1 MQLDI
6 LTPDRKVFSGE
17 VVSSTLPGIDGSFQ
31 ILNNHAPI
39 ISLLDAGTLKYVNAS
54 SQETIVNV
62 TGGLVEVFDNKII
75 VLADGI
81 VEEEEEEKK

>member
-6 LTPDRKVFSGE
+6 LTPGKKVFSGQVE
-17 VVSSTLPGIDGSFQ
+17 SSTLPGAEGQFQ

-39 ISLLDAGTLKYVNAS
+39 ISILAAGNLKYKTSEGEQVI
-54 SQETIVNV
+54 QV
-62 TGGLVEVFDNKII
+62 TGGLVEVNDNKII

-81 VEEEEEEKK
+81 TE

>member
-6 LTPDRKVFSGE
+6 LTPDKKVFSGE

-31 ILNNHAPI
+31 ILNSHAPI
-39 ISLLDAGTLKYVNAS
+39 ISLLDAGILKYVDAS
-54 SQETIVNV
+54 NQETIVNV
-62 TGGLVEVFDNKII
+62 TGGLVEVLNNTII

-81 VEEEEEEKK
+81 SD

>member
-6 LTPDRKVFSGE
+6 LTPEEKVFEGE
-17 VVSSTLPGIDGSFQ
+17 VQSSTLPGATGEFQ

-39 ISLLDAGTLKYVNAS
+39 ISILDAGKLKYVDTNGKEE
-54 SQETIVNV
+54 QIQI
-62 TGGLVEVFDNKII
+62 TGGLVEVFENKII

-81 VEEEEEEKK
+81 AD